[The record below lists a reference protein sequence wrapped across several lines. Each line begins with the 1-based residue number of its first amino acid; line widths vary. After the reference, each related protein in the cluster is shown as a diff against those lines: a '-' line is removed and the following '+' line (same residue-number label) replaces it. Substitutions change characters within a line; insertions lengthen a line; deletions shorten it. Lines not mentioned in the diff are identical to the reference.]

1 MSMVTE
7 SRACPSCR
15 PRTRWR
21 VSSRREVDGDP
32 VSPPAGTQGPSGP
45 HAPTPI
51 CSERGRAAA
60 THRRGRGRA
69 SRLCSG
75 TACTARIRW
84 ASWSKKRT
92 GPSPGYEPRPPSRT
106 PVPGGPPSPA
116 PSHPRSFSSACPAPR
131 APPRGSERGHHD
143 QVALLRQAKQEEGD
157 PTQPGR
163 GPRPA
168 PGGSQQPGP
177 ASPLMASFPWT
188 PWWGCPLCPGMAPAQ
203 RKAGWGR
210 ARANPHWLSGCPGAI

>member
-1 MSMVTE
+1 METPYLHLQ
-7 SRACPSCR
+7 A
-15 PRTRWR
+15 
-21 VSSRREVDGDP
+21 REDLQGHTP
-32 VSPPAGTQGPSGP
+32 LPPAAQRGAGQRPLTGAEEAGPRGCVQGQRVPL
-45 HAPTPI
+45 
-51 CSERGRAAA
+51 
-60 THRRGRGRA
+60 A
-69 SRLCSG
+69 SAGLPG
-75 TACTARIRW
+75 AR
-84 ASWSKKRT
+84 S

-116 PSHPRSFSSACPAPR
+116 LPDPRSFSSACPAPR
-131 APPRGSERGHHD
+131 APPRGSERGHHH
-143 QVALLRQAKQEEGD
+143 QVALFRQVKQEEGD
-157 PTQPGR
+157 PTQPDR